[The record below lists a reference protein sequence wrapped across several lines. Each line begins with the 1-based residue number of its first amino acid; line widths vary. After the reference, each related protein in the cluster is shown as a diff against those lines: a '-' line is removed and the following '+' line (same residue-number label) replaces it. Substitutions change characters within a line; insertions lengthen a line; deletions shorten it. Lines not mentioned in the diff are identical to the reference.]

1 VANAQ
6 KPSDFFMFK
15 GYVNGIYLDLASKNT
30 KHARNFRCFSE
41 GIALVLTEIV
51 VELGV
56 VKKSIGKHF
65 GIKQEVFFADF
76 NWNLILKLIAT
87 QNKIY

>member
-1 VANAQ
+1 
-6 KPSDFFMFK
+6 
-15 GYVNGIYLDLASKNT
+15 
-30 KHARNFRCFSE
+30 
-41 GIALVLTEIV
+41 V

-87 QNKIY
+87 KIKYTEIPKYPEVRRDLALLMIKP

>member
-1 VANAQ
+1 M
-6 KPSDFFMFK
+6 FF
-15 GYVNGIYLDLASKNT
+15 
-30 KHARNFRCFSE
+30 R
-41 GIALVLTEIV
+41 GIAISVGTIV

-87 QNKIY
+87 K